1 MILKDKLFEKGNAI
15 ISRVGSRT
23 FTVLEKKINLLTQHL
38 LIIEC
43 KLIIKLGSSE
53 SLGPELSC
61 ITPIIVRQVLYGTYS
76 NLLRKIS
83 LFSLSCKISP

>member
-1 MILKDKLFEKGNAI
+1 MFLKDFVLDKRGYIEEADILILNDKLFEKGTAS

-23 FTVLEKKINLLTQHL
+23 FTILEKKINLLTQHL

-61 ITPIIVRQVLYGTYS
+61 ITPIIVSQVLY
-76 NLLRKIS
+76 
-83 LFSLSCKISP
+83 